1 MEGTDKK
8 RGRPVGF
15 ELSDETKEKIRRSR
29 TGKVHS
35 QETRNKISKSL
46 IRYFKKRDPVSEGIS
61 NEYKYFPRE
70 VTEWLYEHSAELD
83 DADDIMANK
92 RIVYL
97 SQLEVCYGS
106 NIENFCHS
114 ATPEF
119 LLLLKEELEESN
131 MTDEVRELLLSLV

>member
-1 MEGTDKK
+1 MEETDKK

-29 TGKVHS
+29 TGKAHS

-46 IRYFKKRDPVSEGIS
+46 IRYFKKMDPVSEGIR
-61 NEYKYFPRE
+61 NEYKYFPIE
-70 VTEWLYEHSAELD
+70 AKKWLYEHSTELD
-83 DADDIMANK
+83 DTDDIMANK